1 MKIFNLVQTWFNDDY
16 VTEDEMFATRVV
28 CSTASVGECLRVFV
42 ENFEKYKEEYIADLD
57 EISEFSRDAIFYDE
71 TTDSRVMKM
80 EIIESEFINK

>member
-16 VTEDEMFATRVV
+16 VTEDDMLATRVV
-28 CSTASVGECLRVFV
+28 CSTASVGECLRVFN

-57 EISEFSRDAIFYDE
+57 EISEFSRDVIFYDE
-71 TTDSRVMKM
+71 TTDSPVMRM